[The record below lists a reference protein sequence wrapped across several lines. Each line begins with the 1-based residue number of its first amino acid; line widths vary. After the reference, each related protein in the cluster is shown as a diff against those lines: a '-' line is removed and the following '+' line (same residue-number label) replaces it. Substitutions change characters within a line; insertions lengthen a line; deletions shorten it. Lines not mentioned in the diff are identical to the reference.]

1 MAYQAGRYDEE
12 ERRWRRPCAAA
23 TRSVALLG
31 GGGVD
36 WHRPAALLVPPSAT
50 PPPCGGRSRW
60 LRVTCGDVAGGG
72 IVARVLVFE
81 YATLLAPCGV
91 RHCAPRG
98 RGD

>member
-31 GGGVD
+31 GGAD
-36 WHRPAALLVPPSAT
+36 WHRPAALF
-50 PPPCGGRSRW
+50 
-60 LRVTCGDVAGGG
+60 
-72 IVARVLVFE
+72 VARVLVFE
-81 YATLLAPCGV
+81 YATLLVPFGA

-98 RGD
+98 CGD